1 MRLSLLM
8 AVLLLNFAPLGYGQ
22 TRQDSLASRFDQV
35 DRDGDGKVTAE
46 ELPRPILF
54 RRLDR
59 NGDGVIERD
68 EVEAVR
74 GPATQ
79 RPSGAKAGKLA
90 THLDIP
96 YAKIDGIDPNLLSLD
111 IYAAKDARPG
121 EARPVMVYVHGGGW
135 RLGDKAAVGRKAEFF
150 SGQGWVFVSINYR
163 LVPEGAHPRNVE
175 DVATALAWVHEHAS
189 QYGGDPDSIS
199 LMGHSAGCHLASLVA
214 TDGRHLEKAGKS
226 LELIKGVIAL
236 DTQAYDVAK
245 LIEGPSSSALYVSVF
260 GRDEAMQRDASP
272 IHHVA
277 RGKSIPPFLVCY
289 SSGMTARVNPNRSTA
304 AEAFAAA
311 LREARVAAEVVDAS
325 DRNHGQINQR
335 FGDPADEKVTGRAM
349 AFLNGIR
356 GETEASPPRAEARFR

>member
-8 AVLLLNFAPLGYGQ
+8 AILLLDLAPLGYAQ
-22 TRQDSLASRFDQV
+22 TLQDSLASRFGQV

-74 GPATQ
+74 GPATR
-79 RPSGAKAGKLA
+79 RPSDAKAGKLA

-96 YAKIDGIDPNLLSLD
+96 YAKIEGIDPNLLSLD
-111 IYAAKDARPG
+111 IYAAKDARRG
-121 EARPVMVYVHGGGW
+121 ESRPVMVYVHGGGW
-135 RLGDKAAVGRKAEFF
+135 RGGDKAAVGRKAEFF
-150 SGQGWVFVSINYR
+150 SGEGWVLVSINYR
-163 LVPEGAHPRNVE
+163 LGPDGAHPRNAE
-175 DVATALAWVHEHAS
+175 DVATALVWVQEHAGR
-189 QYGGDPDSIS
+189 YGGDPDSIF

-236 DTQAYDVAK
+236 DTQAYDVAE
-245 LIEGPSSSALYVSVF
+245 LIKGPSSHRIYVTVF
-260 GRDEAMQRDASP
+260 GSDEAIQRDGSP

-277 RGKSIPPFLVCY
+277 PGKGIPPFLVCY
-289 SSGMTARVNPNRSTA
+289 SSGMTTRINPYRTTA
-304 AEAFAAA
+304 SRAFAAA

-335 FGDPADEKVTGRAM
+335 FGDPADDKVTGRAM

-356 GETEASPPRAEARFR
+356 GEKAASAPRADVRSR